1 MSTRT
6 KTQSLRSSPI
16 NPSAAGARRRS
27 SRRGA
32 ALMFVVGI
40 LALIAVILLVFAST
54 GIGDSRTASN
64 FSKASTADDQTAAVA
79 GYLQQVIGDSTFAT
93 IRQRQVLTTRKPA
106 EADRRANPG
115 PSDINRRF
123 DDPVGDLRELT
134 DKVYRRTWTV
144 PGIDP
149 ELVSLGSDFNVPH
162 RQFNPTGTISTPWTT
177 RDGITLDASSRQV
190 VYSRER
196 VSSRGRLPTSS
207 AIDPRIGVDPWL
219 ATLEPTRLNRSNRDN
234 AGRYGWEY
242 GLRATP
248 IDDIRDR
255 FKARTDLVSLSNFA
269 PDGRAINLAS
279 LRGNFAASSRSEMSE
294 YLTLHVER
302 DRQGGEDPVAGVLN
316 ESRLSRTRDRSSDGL
331 LSGPYL
337 PLFGQTSNSGDN
349 PLTNTYVGGQAYTDS
364 RPDLADPNRPAH
376 WFTNQIGMYRPVGD
390 KRFAP
395 GDPRN
400 LDNQFRDTD
409 GDGFYD
415 SRLQELVDCSLD
427 TDRSVIPS
435 DENMR
440 LFFAARAIDLSA
452 LVNVNTALSFQQTP
466 LASSPLL
473 NRDAFRGGRAPTTTW
488 AMAGASPADI
498 DLERLLSLRGVFDGR
513 GTTGTPREVTL
524 YGLYA
529 QPSSLLPSFYGR
541 YESLLSGTTG
551 RRIADELGGSAFSS
565 LVFTRLYGDRPE
577 LGRTFKPVID
587 GSGVAPVNS
596 GIVRGTSDSRY
607 DSVFGNPAR
616 GNGVLGAIERSR
628 LFYLTRADRNIGI
641 NFRGDLPGVGGTA
654 GDTLLSLGGRF
665 GLADELELRSFQG
678 LNRVGV
684 TTSLEQVL
692 DGRNNT
698 QLDTVGRGPMR
709 SNRPLSLETAANLD
723 TNVTTGLI
731 DPPLDADRADWATGL
746 LRNQTSI
753 RNYLTTISAQR
764 PLITDPSRPLLIEKV
779 GQSGL
784 TAAELAAELAARNRA
799 LAAAVTQPLGTADL
813 PTALEPIV
821 DAIER
826 IPARVRA
833 VDTANWTLANPY
845 SPTTPLNRVP
855 RANFEQSVAIA
866 QLFRGYLDSL
876 APDLAG
882 RPSLWEGGAWRGQV
896 GSVDVSGRPRT
907 RSLSYGERSIGE
919 ARSEF
924 AAGATE
930 GSLVPVDSGALIYDT
945 RGSDFDLNL
954 AEVQTPTIVRNG
966 RPIVVPAW
974 KPQLSAMWLGNTAEL
989 SARASAHL
997 TANFLD
1003 MNDPTDRPSAFTLIL
1018 DPALKGRAA
1027 NREAATGTQV
1037 QNYGLRPS
1045 SGNADPV
1052 DPASSVTVQRNF
1064 DGDAAG
1070 TADAVGYL
1078 LPTQGRAWDA
1088 FLRMGNVGIP
1098 GPLDGFDRTSPGAV
1112 AVNNGFLARPSVFG
1126 RLPDYRLRGML
1137 DMDVEI
1143 PGDRRAGQT
1152 GVLPT
1157 RYARPYDAGVDG
1169 IVPNRI
1175 DPATGRMTNTPKE
1188 HALEEQ
1194 STPPMVNIIG
1204 IKPQPFITA
1213 TMSLVIYTDALN
1225 IEVTEPQNGGNEG
1238 RRIRLPMIN
1247 GEKRFGN
1254 PDFIGEIVAFQL
1266 HNPFDRPISLTLPS
1280 PVRQRPVDAEAGTT
1294 AAADD
1299 ALKTWRKAH
1308 GRVEETRLD
1317 DPELTAAERQAIQY
1331 YVEFAGRYYALAEL
1345 VRNSGNQLSAEQV
1358 YPITMQAGETRFF
1371 YAMARDPEDIVRR
1384 WRYASRAAEDTG
1396 GGVSVTDSDVNL
1408 FYHWINRQLSIEN
1421 DVTVNEGSVA
1431 APRLRTERKFLPPVR
1446 LLPFNPIDNTS
1457 VTPYTQPSQDALTAL
1472 APNSP
1477 RLGTS
1482 LTGTPPVTFA
1492 NRAANASDTEV
1503 RLWRAIRDE
1512 LEPVDFNALSNDMLV
1527 DRLRQPV
1534 DARENTDYP
1543 FLTDNNIRY
1552 PTVFGARREFP
1563 RLNVAFEPRR
1573 RPSYGSG
1580 ASGSLGPAAGPVLAS
1595 SFLQPPAPPT
1605 DVDVFE
1611 DPDPTQTRKP
1621 EGARG
1626 NGYSTV
1632 LYAAILRPGMRYDF
1646 PRAMPT
1652 TIADSDDVALPRG
1665 VLPPWLLEAK
1675 AGVLSRN
1682 DVFDSFDRLAIRKDQ
1697 LTRAPFNFSEA
1708 PAWVSATISPNVR
1721 VTDSTQTAAG
1731 KPRNAANYKFQLR
1744 PFLDRSLDTT
1754 VLSGGA
1760 SEGTLASNDRNQAD
1774 TLNLRHYTKPYFGTD
1789 RLTTMIRM
1797 TASQPLTG
1805 STASMPL
1812 PPQAGFSIVNRPVGG
1827 GGPRPSFWITTT
1839 PTAPATAPAAIE
1851 GEPTD
1856 ADAFRF
1862 TGVIGRDILYPLAK
1876 RLRNPID
1883 PPELNSTFSNYSEI
1897 VSKIQ
1902 YHRNDW
1908 PLLSLRLGRASE
1920 EGLTPL
1926 PKFQLANN
1934 GVLRDGTTLSIT
1946 EARYGKADRS
1956 APNLSGL
1963 YYRAIVDQLP
1973 ATLKITR
1980 QQSDVAIDAGEPRPP
1995 LRLTDLLLA
2004 WAIGPFEVPLRY
2016 TNRDADLRQ
2025 DNQLPAIVPVTN
2037 LDERFTT
2044 LSEAIALALDYDAPI
2059 SYRVT
2064 APEANP
2070 AGFTNPV
2077 FDRKDAFFRIGQM
2090 VSSAPQ
2096 DVHVVAE
2103 DNNPNFR
2110 DYRAFDPSDGSLNT
2124 ALDPRRDSDIIT
2136 ASSRYFP
2143 IRGVVLDS
2151 GRLSLTA
2158 CTPFSDVDGSTR
2170 FELVRD
2176 GPTGQ
2181 HGNGIPLALNILNR
2195 FRLTAEGGVSE
2206 AIVGRVNLNTA
2217 PKAVLNV
2224 LPLLSPDPLTIKPPT
2239 SRTAAGVIGDT
2250 AGWAK
2255 GDVLP
2260 MSAANE
2266 LLAARGSSGTSQR
2279 ERFLTQWVDTPTR
2292 SNVNNNIGIRDD
2304 IRIDDLAAAIL
2315 SYRDKVPQFVL
2326 PRFVNPNRFEAVR
2339 IDFSDSNFAPVDRE
2353 LFGGTYDAK
2362 GRRLASGILP
2372 LRESRGFQS
2381 FGELMAVRF
2390 ADQAPVAFSQPVAN
2404 SGTNPLASQRATLDP
2419 AAFPVPDYP
2428 VARASPQTPTIAASR
2443 NVVNPPVP
2451 LPLDRTQL
2459 RTAGMDK
2466 LARQERALRHS
2477 ALLTEVYR
2485 DPDEGDPFANNPV
2498 TPVRDLFNNSLPTRN
2513 INGALGTTN
2522 EAPVPTE
2529 QAQLLPPKVAANYE
2543 SRLAVLAAL
2552 SQTTTVRS
2560 DTFCVWFTVE
2570 GYTRD
2575 DVAGL
2580 APSLAGIF
2588 AIRQG
2593 LVSAGDASGFATPA
2607 IARTMTPTLK
2617 RRFVM
2622 ILDRSNV
2629 VKPGDRPKVL
2639 TIQELPWDSSS
2650 VPE

>member
-1 MSTRT
+1 MSSFIKSQSPRPNPKNPGTAGTR
-6 KTQSLRSSPI
+6 
-16 NPSAAGARRRS
+16 AVS

-54 GIGDSRTASN
+54 GIGDSRTAGN
-64 FSKASTADDQTAAVA
+64 VSKASSADDQAAAVA
-79 GYLQQVIGDSTFAT
+79 GYLQQVVGDSTFAT
-93 IRQRQVLTTRKPA
+93 IRQRQVLTTRKAA
-106 EADRRANPG
+106 ETDRRASPA
-115 PSDINRRF
+115 PSDVNRRL
-123 DDPVGDLRELT
+123 DDPVLTLNELT
-134 DKVYRRTWTV
+134 DKVYRRAWTI
-144 PGIDP
+144 PGVDP
-149 ELVSLGSDFNVPH
+149 ELVSLGGIFNVPH

-177 RDGITLDASSRQV
+177 QYPLALDDSSRQV
-190 VYSRER
+190 KYIPEAVGF
-196 VSSRGRLPTSS
+196 RGTLPTSS

-219 ATLEPTRLNRSNRDN
+219 ATIEPARLNRSNRDN

-255 FKARTDLVSLSNFA
+255 FKARTDLVSLSNFG
-269 PDGRAINLAS
+269 PDGRPINLAAI
-279 LRGNFAASSRSEMSE
+279 RGNFGASSIGEMSA
-294 YLTLHVER
+294 YVTLLVER
-302 DRQGGEDPVAGVLN
+302 DRQGGDDPVAGVLN
-316 ESRLSRTRDRSSDGL
+316 ESRLSRTRGASDGL
-331 LSGPYL
+331 LSGTYL
-337 PLFGQTSNSGDN
+337 PLYGQTSGSVNN
-349 PLTNTYVGGQAYTDS
+349 PLNNTYVGGQAYNTA

-390 KRFAP
+390 NRFAP

-415 SRLQELVDCSLD
+415 SRISELVDCSLGF
-427 TDRSVIPS
+427 DRPVIS
-435 DENMR
+435 TSENIR

-452 LVNVNTALSFQQTP
+452 FVNVNTALSFQQSP
-466 LASSPLL
+466 MASSPLL
-473 NRDAFRGGRAPTTTW
+473 NRDAFRSGRTPSTGW
-488 AMAGASPADI
+488 AMAGSSPADI
-498 DLERLLSLRGVFDGR
+498 DLERLLSIRGIVDGR
-513 GTTGTPREVTL
+513 GTTGTQREVTL

-529 QPSSLLPSFYGR
+529 QPASTLPSFYGR
-541 YESLLSGTTG
+541 YETLLAGTTG
-551 RRIADELGGSAFSS
+551 RRIADEVGGSAFSS
-565 LVFTRLYGDRPE
+565 LVFTRLYGERSD
-577 LGRTFKPVID
+577 LGRTFKTVID
-587 GSGVAPVNS
+587 GSAVTGANS
-596 GIVRGTSDSRY
+596 GIARSNSDSRY
-607 DSVFGNPAR
+607 DSVFGNPVR
-616 GNGVLGAIERSR
+616 GSGALGAIERSR
-628 LFYLTRADRNIGI
+628 LFYLTRPDRAMGL
-641 NFRGDLPGVGGTA
+641 NFRGDLPGSGGNT
-654 GDTLLSLGGRF
+654 GETILSLGGRF
-665 GLADELELRSFQG
+665 GTADELELRSFQG

-692 DGRNNT
+692 DGRSNT
-698 QLDTVGRGPMR
+698 QTDAIGRGPMR
-709 SNRPLSLETAANLD
+709 SNRPLSLEMAANLD
-723 TNVTTGLI
+723 TNPTTGLI
-731 DPPLDADRADWATGL
+731 DPPLDGDRANWATGL
-746 LRNQTSI
+746 LRNQTSV

-764 PLITDPSRPLLIEKV
+764 PLITDPSRPLLS
-779 GQSGL
+779 QSVDSLNPL
-784 TAAELAAELAARNRA
+784 TSPADQIAASNRA
-799 LAAAVTQPLGTADL
+799 LAAAMAQPLGTADL

-826 IPARVRA
+826 TPARVRA
-833 VDTANWTLANPY
+833 ADTGNWTLANPY
-845 SPTTPLNRVP
+845 VSTTPLDRIP

-882 RPSLWEGGAWRGQV
+882 RPSLWEGGASRGQV
-896 GSVDVSGRPRT
+896 GTVGVSGRPRT
-907 RSLSYGERSIGE
+907 RSLSFGDRSIGE
-919 ARSEF
+919 ARAEF
-924 AAGATE
+924 AAGDTE
-930 GSLVPVDSGALIYDT
+930 TSIGAFDSAGLIYDT
-945 RGSDFDLNL
+945 RGTDFDLNL
-954 AEVQTPTIVRNG
+954 AEVQRPTVVRNSQ
-966 RPIVVPAW
+966 PIVVPVW
-974 KPQLSAMWLGNTAEL
+974 KPQLSGMWLGNTAEL
-989 SARASAHL
+989 SARVSAHL
-997 TANFLD
+997 AVNFLD

-1027 NREAATGTQV
+1027 NLADATGTQV
-1037 QNYGLRPS
+1037 QNYGLRPA
-1045 SGNADPV
+1045 SGNADPITATAPIT
-1052 DPASSVTVQRNF
+1052 DQRNF
-1064 DGDAAG
+1064 DGDAAR
-1070 TADAVGYL
+1070 TPDAVGYM

-1088 FLRMGNVGIP
+1088 FLRMGNVGIA
-1098 GPLDGFDRTSPGAV
+1098 GPADGFDRPSPGAT

-1152 GVLPT
+1152 GPLPT
-1157 RYARPYDAGVDG
+1157 RYARPYATSLDG

-1175 DPATGRMTNTPKE
+1175 DVATGNMTATPKE
-1188 HALEEQ
+1188 HALEQQ
-1194 STPPMVNIIG
+1194 STPPMINIIG

-1213 TMSLVIYTDALN
+1213 AMSLVMYTDALN
-1225 IEVTEPQNGGNEG
+1225 VEVTEAQNGGNEG

-1254 PDFIGEIVAFQL
+1254 PDFIGEIIAFQL

-1280 PVRQRPVDAEAGTT
+1280 PVRQRPVDADAGST

-1299 ALKTWRKAH
+1299 ALRTWRKAH
-1308 GRVEETRLD
+1308 GRVEDTRLD
-1317 DPELTAAERQAIQY
+1317 DAELSAAERQAIQY
-1331 YVEFAGRYYALAEL
+1331 YVEFAGRYYAMAEL
-1345 VRNSGNQLSAEQV
+1345 VRNSGNQTSAEKV
-1358 YPITMQAGETRFF
+1358 YPITMQPGETRFF
-1371 YAMARDPEDIVRR
+1371 YAMARDPEDVVRR

-1396 GGVSVTDSDVNL
+1396 TGVTVTDSDINL
-1408 FYHWINRQLSIEN
+1408 FYHWINRQLGIEN
-1421 DVTVNEGSVA
+1421 DVTVNDGTVA

-1446 LLPFNPIDNTS
+1446 LLPFNPINNTS
-1457 VTPYTQPSQDALTAL
+1457 ITPYTQPSQDALTAL
-1472 APNSP
+1472 APNTP
-1477 RLGTS
+1477 RLGAALS
-1482 LTGTPPVTFA
+1482 GTPPVTFA

-1503 RLWRAIRDE
+1503 RLWRAISDE
-1512 LEPVDFNALSNDMLV
+1512 LEPTDFNALSNDMLV

-1534 DARENTDYP
+1534 DARNDTDYP
-1543 FLTDNNIRY
+1543 FLTDNTARY
-1552 PTVFGARREFP
+1552 PTVFGTRREFP
-1563 RLNVAFEPRR
+1563 RLNVGFEPRR
-1573 RPSYGSG
+1573 RPSYATGPTG
-1580 ASGSLGPAAGPVLAS
+1580 NLGPAAGPVFAT

-1605 DVDVFE
+1605 DVDVFQ

-1626 NGYSTV
+1626 NGYATV
-1632 LYAAILRPGMRYDF
+1632 LYSAILRPGMRYDF
-1646 PRAMPT
+1646 PRAMPA
-1652 TIADSDDVALPRG
+1652 TIGDSDDVALPRG

-1682 DVFDSFDRLAIRKDQ
+1682 EVFDSFDRLAIRKDQ
-1697 LTRAPFNFSEA
+1697 LTRAAFNYSEA
-1708 PAWVSATISPNVR
+1708 PAWANNAISPTVR
-1721 VTDSTQTAAG
+1721 VTDSTQTATA

-1744 PFLDRSLDTT
+1744 PFLDRALDTT
-1754 VLSGGA
+1754 VLSGRT

-1774 TLNLRHYTKPYFGTD
+1774 TLTRLHYTKPYFGTD
-1789 RLTTMIRM
+1789 RLTTMVRM

-1805 STASMPL
+1805 STATMPL
-1812 PPQAGFSIVNRPVGG
+1812 PPQAGFSVVARPAGS
-1827 GGPRPSFWITTT
+1827 GGPRPSFWTITT
-1839 PTAPATAPAAIE
+1839 PTAPATIPPATD

-1856 ADAFRF
+1856 VDAFRF
-1862 TGVIGRDILYPLAK
+1862 VGVIGRDMLYPLAK

-1883 PPELNSTFSNYSEI
+1883 PPELNNTYSNYNEI
-1897 VSKIQ
+1897 LDKIQ

-1908 PLLSLRLGRASE
+1908 PLLSLRLSRPDA

-1934 GVLRDGTTLSIT
+1934 GVLRDGTTLTTT

-1973 ATLKITR
+1973 ATLKIAR
-1980 QQSDVAIDAGEPRPP
+1980 QQSDAAIDAGEPRPQ

-2004 WAIGPFEVPLRY
+2004 WAIGPYEIPLRY

-2025 DNQLPAIVPVTN
+2025 DNQAPAIVPVTN

-2059 SYRVT
+2059 NYRLT
-2064 APEANP
+2064 TTETNP
-2070 AGFTNPV
+2070 ARFTSPI

-2096 DVHVVAE
+2096 DVHATAE

-2110 DYRAFDPSDGSLNT
+2110 DYRAFDPSDSSLNT
-2124 ALDPRRDSDIIT
+2124 ALDPRRDNDVIT

-2181 HGNGIPLALNILNR
+2181 HGNGIPLALNIMNR
-2195 FRLTAEGGVSE
+2195 FRLTAEGGVAE

-2217 PKAVLNV
+2217 PKAVMSV
-2224 LPLLSPDPLTIKPPT
+2224 LPLVTPDPLNITPPN
-2239 SRTAAGVIGDT
+2239 SRAVAGAIGDT
-2250 AGWAK
+2250 TGWAK

-2260 MSAANE
+2260 MSVTNE
-2266 LLAARGSSGTSQR
+2266 LLAARGSSGTTQR
-2279 ERFLTQWVDTPTR
+2279 ERFLTQLLDTPTR
-2292 SNVNNNIGIRDD
+2292 SNVNNTNGVRDD
-2304 IRIDDLAAAIL
+2304 IRIDDLAASIL

-2326 PRFVNPNRFEAVR
+2326 PRFINPNRFEPSR

-2362 GRRLASGILP
+2362 GRRMASGILP

-2390 ADQAPVAFSQPVAN
+2390 ADQAPVAFSQPLAN
-2404 SGTNPLASQRATLDP
+2404 GGTNPLANQRALLDP
-2419 AAFPVPDYP
+2419 AAFPVPGYP
-2428 VARASPQTPTIAASR
+2428 VPQASPLNPTLAASR
-2443 NVVNPPVP
+2443 NFVNPPVP

-2466 LARQERALRHS
+2466 LGRQERALRHS
-2477 ALLTEVYR
+2477 GLLTEVHR

-2513 INGALGTTN
+2513 LSGSLGTTN

-2552 SQTTTVRS
+2552 SQTTTLRS

-2580 APSLAGIF
+2580 AISPAGVA
-2588 AIRQG
+2588 AITAG
-2593 LVSAGDASGFATPA
+2593 DLSAGDASGFANPA
-2607 IARTMTPTLK
+2607 IARTMAPTLK